1 MDFTRFD
8 ESKIKE
14 LHGDMYTYR
23 KLYKGDHAEI
33 FERAKELIEKG
44 EVIDYLQNGVKRGN
58 NVKTPYLVYNISKI
72 ICDTPAMLISRSIG
86 EVLTNH
92 KYQEATDEESTSEET
107 EMLEG
112 TQDGSINEEVID
124 LQQETLTQIVT
135 NSKLKRKHK
144 SNIVQQQVDGGIVGV
159 PVMKNGN
166 VSIQF
171 KERNVYYP
179 HDDGLGADLVYELD
193 NKLDNSENDY
203 VHVYTERMEQEDLM
217 VATNKLYS
225 RNRQGELSEV
235 TDNNIIK
242 EVIGIDSQNLRKEF
256 KGRRRLFIDYWA
268 NNANFIDPLGVSEL
282 EGQLGKQEEVN
293 WTLTRTS
300 QTFERNGK
308 PRISI
313 TSDLFD
319 RLENLAR
326 DRGTDRIDH
335 RDLEITEMDEQ
346 GNSLKI
352 HQIEIDK
359 IGDIQYIKDITTA
372 MLAETNTSKTATEI
386 FDEKGGT
393 ASAQSGI
400 AKFYDL
406 FISLIKAEG
415 LRNEYIE
422 FLQNLF
428 ESALWL
434 ANKNNPNIII
444 EKPYIETDSMI
455 PTPKEEMDLN
465 SINKFNSG
473 IQSLETTIREVH
485 IDKSDEWIESEIER
499 INGDKSNDD
508 SGTLTWNRRQSLQE
522 ILGNRSAD
530 GTPLNPDGTPVEEDE
545 E

>member
-44 EVIDYLQNGVKRGN
+44 EVIDYLQNGLKRGN

-124 LQQETLTQIVT
+124 LQQEMLTQIVT
-135 NSKLKRKHK
+135 NSKLKRMHK
-144 SNIVQQQVDGGIVGV
+144 SNIVQHQVDGGIVGV

-179 HDDGLGADLVYELD
+179 HDDGLGVDLVYELD
-193 NKLDNSENDY
+193 NTLDNSENDY

-465 SINKFNSG
+465 SINKFNNG
-473 IQSLETTIREVH
+473 VQSLETTIREVH

-508 SGTLTWNRRQSLQE
+508 SGALTWNRRQSLQE